1 VFLAFRWGNLKIL
14 PGLPRRP
21 SQKGFETSSV
31 SQHSDGPVGLSNLLW
46 LGTWLLRWR
55 RTTVLFPCLIPAV
68 TLGRDR
74 VEAVAA
80 VNSPFFPCLILG
92 GSLSE
97 VALLPLGSP
106 FGSVELLAVEVR
118 VLTSFWLMM
127 WSLVLSLELELAL
140 SLLVVGP
147 LLVWFFICPSC

>member
-74 VEAVAA
+74 VDAVAA
-80 VNSPFFPCLILG
+80 VNSPFPLPNPWCL
-92 GSLSE
+92 SLRFLSFF
-97 VALLPLGSP
+97 VGLAPLGS
-106 FGSVELLAVEVR
+106 VALLAVEVR
-118 VLTSFWLMM
+118 VLASFWLMM
-127 WSLVLSLELELAL
+127 Y
-140 SLLVVGP
+140 GP
-147 LLVWFFICPSC
+147 LFGT